1 MRISKEKLAIAQA
14 KAMLDSK
21 GLAKKANVSVNS
33 VLQVGKYNMQPVT
46 VGKIAKAL
54 NVDVTEIIELE
65 K

>member
-21 GLAKKANVSVNS
+21 NLAKKANVSINS

-46 VGKIAKAL
+46 VGKIAKAV

>member
-21 GLAKKANVSVNS
+21 NLAKKANVSINS

-54 NVDVTEIIELE
+54 NVYVTEIIELE

>member
-1 MRISKEKLAIAQA
+1 LRISKEKLAIAQA

-21 GLAKKANVSVNS
+21 NLAKKANVSINS